1 MATAALKTASRA
13 PPRHGARDAGW
24 HQPRDARVAVDG
36 GTPFYP
42 TRATVPGASRSASR
56 SAHETRRD
64 RSSAPFSSRAS
75 SGGGRAAHGGDD
87 AYAAQLDEALR
98 LSKEEADL
106 AEALRRSA
114 VAESS
119 SSSRTNTAIP
129 RRGYGVS
136 EGGKDE
142 DRDVAAAAFR
152 SAVFGETRD
161 ARLNTRLNT
170 DTARERA
177 RRRDLDDRLIS
188 DADENLEMAQIAL
201 ALERSAAE
209 SRASSSREALQREA
223 LQREALERE
232 ALQNVWAEAAAAAE
246 RKAARER
253 FAAAAD
259 DAAARERR
267 REARREAER
276 LERDAARRERKR
288 AAEAEAEAARLEN
301 ARKAAES
308 EAASSRVAREI
319 GRLDLPSAL
328 AAVGFAPS
336 DDASPAAVRKAYKR
350 AALRFHPDRTRSLSV
365 AERARGEEV
374 WKALGSKME
383 AFERTVA

>member
-1 MATAALKTASRA
+1 M
-13 PPRHGARDAGW
+13 
-24 HQPRDARVAVDG
+24 
-36 GTPFYP
+36 
-42 TRATVPGASRSASR
+42 
-56 SAHETRRD
+56 
-64 RSSAPFSSRAS
+64 
-75 SGGGRAAHGGDD
+75 
-87 AYAAQLDEALR
+87 
-98 LSKEEADL
+98 
-106 AEALRRSA
+106 
-114 VAESS
+114 
-119 SSSRTNTAIP
+119 
-129 RRGYGVS
+129 S

-161 ARLNTRLNT
+161 ARLNMRLNT

-177 RRRDLDDRLIS
+177 RQRDLDDRLIS
-188 DADENLEMAQIAL
+188 DADETSEMAQIAL

-223 LQREALERE
+223 LERE
-232 ALQNVWAEAAAAAE
+232 ALQHVWAEAAAAAE

>member
-1 MATAALKTASRA
+1 
-13 PPRHGARDAGW
+13 
-24 HQPRDARVAVDG
+24 
-36 GTPFYP
+36 
-42 TRATVPGASRSASR
+42 
-56 SAHETRRD
+56 
-64 RSSAPFSSRAS
+64 
-75 SGGGRAAHGGDD
+75 
-87 AYAAQLDEALR
+87 LR

-119 SSSRTNTAIP
+119 SSRNPPSSSRTNTLLIP

-136 EGGKDE
+136 QGGKDE

-161 ARLNTRLNT
+161 ARLNMRLNT

-177 RRRDLDDRLIS
+177 RQRDLDDRLIS
-188 DADENLEMAQIAL
+188 DADETSEMAQIAL

-223 LQREALERE
+223 LERE
-232 ALQNVWAEAAAAAE
+232 ALQHVWAEAAAAAE

-288 AAEAEAEAARLEN
+288 AAEADAEAARLEN

>member
-1 MATAALKTASRA
+1 
-13 PPRHGARDAGW
+13 
-24 HQPRDARVAVDG
+24 
-36 GTPFYP
+36 
-42 TRATVPGASRSASR
+42 
-56 SAHETRRD
+56 
-64 RSSAPFSSRAS
+64 
-75 SGGGRAAHGGDD
+75 
-87 AYAAQLDEALR
+87 LR

-119 SSSRTNTAIP
+119 SSRNPPSSSRTNTLLIP

-136 EGGKDE
+136 QGGKDE

-161 ARLNTRLNT
+161 ARLKSHTDTRLNT

-188 DADENLEMAQIAL
+188 DADETSEMAQIAL

-223 LQREALERE
+223 LERE
-232 ALQNVWAEAAAAAE
+232 ALQHVWAEAAAAAE

-288 AAEAEAEAARLEN
+288 AAEVEAEAARLEN

>member
-1 MATAALKTASRA
+1 M
-13 PPRHGARDAGW
+13 
-24 HQPRDARVAVDG
+24 
-36 GTPFYP
+36 
-42 TRATVPGASRSASR
+42 
-56 SAHETRRD
+56 
-64 RSSAPFSSRAS
+64 
-75 SGGGRAAHGGDD
+75 
-87 AYAAQLDEALR
+87 
-98 LSKEEADL
+98 
-106 AEALRRSA
+106 
-114 VAESS
+114 
-119 SSSRTNTAIP
+119 
-129 RRGYGVS
+129 S

-161 ARLNTRLNT
+161 VRRNTRLNT

-177 RRRDLDDRLIS
+177 RRRDLDDRSIS

-209 SRASSSREALQREA
+209 SRASSSREAL
-223 LQREALERE
+223 ERE
-232 ALQNVWAEAAAAAE
+232 ALQHVWAEAAAAAE

-374 WKALGSKME
+374 WME
-383 AFERTVA
+383 RMKRMEQMEQMEQMI

>member
-1 MATAALKTASRA
+1 
-13 PPRHGARDAGW
+13 
-24 HQPRDARVAVDG
+24 
-36 GTPFYP
+36 
-42 TRATVPGASRSASR
+42 
-56 SAHETRRD
+56 
-64 RSSAPFSSRAS
+64 
-75 SGGGRAAHGGDD
+75 
-87 AYAAQLDEALR
+87 LR

-119 SSSRTNTAIP
+119 SSRNPPSSSRTNTAIP

-136 EGGKDE
+136 QGGKDE

-161 ARLNTRLNT
+161 ARLKSHTDTRLNT
-170 DTARERA
+170 DTADERA
-177 RRRDLDDRLIS
+177 RRRDLDDRSIS

-223 LQREALERE
+223 LERE
-232 ALQNVWAEAAAAAE
+232 ALQHVWAEAAAAAE

-267 REARREAER
+267 RE
-276 LERDAARRERKR
+276 RKR
-288 AAEAEAEAARLEN
+288 AAEADAEAARLEN

>member
-1 MATAALKTASRA
+1 
-13 PPRHGARDAGW
+13 
-24 HQPRDARVAVDG
+24 
-36 GTPFYP
+36 
-42 TRATVPGASRSASR
+42 
-56 SAHETRRD
+56 
-64 RSSAPFSSRAS
+64 
-75 SGGGRAAHGGDD
+75 
-87 AYAAQLDEALR
+87 
-98 LSKEEADL
+98 
-106 AEALRRSA
+106 
-114 VAESS
+114 
-119 SSSRTNTAIP
+119 
-129 RRGYGVS
+129 VS

-161 ARLNTRLNT
+161 ARLKSHT

-177 RRRDLDDRLIS
+177 RRRRDHLD

-201 ALERSAAE
+201 ALERSTAE
-209 SRASSSREALQREA
+209 SIASSSREALQREA

-232 ALQNVWAEAAAAAE
+232 ALQHVWAEAAAAAE
-246 RKAARER
+246 RKAERER

-288 AAEAEAEAARLEN
+288 AAEADAEAARLEN

>member
-223 LQREALERE
+223 LERE
-232 ALQNVWAEAAAAAE
+232 ALQHVWAEAAAAAE

>member
-1 MATAALKTASRA
+1 M
-13 PPRHGARDAGW
+13 
-24 HQPRDARVAVDG
+24 
-36 GTPFYP
+36 
-42 TRATVPGASRSASR
+42 
-56 SAHETRRD
+56 
-64 RSSAPFSSRAS
+64 
-75 SGGGRAAHGGDD
+75 
-87 AYAAQLDEALR
+87 
-98 LSKEEADL
+98 
-106 AEALRRSA
+106 
-114 VAESS
+114 
-119 SSSRTNTAIP
+119 
-129 RRGYGVS
+129 S

-161 ARLNTRLNT
+161 ARLKSHTDARLNT
-170 DTARERA
+170 DTADERA
-177 RRRDLDDRLIS
+177 RRRDLDDRSIS

-209 SRASSSREALQREA
+209 SRASSREA

-232 ALQNVWAEAAAAAE
+232 ALQHVWAEAAAAAE

>member
-1 MATAALKTASRA
+1 M
-13 PPRHGARDAGW
+13 
-24 HQPRDARVAVDG
+24 
-36 GTPFYP
+36 
-42 TRATVPGASRSASR
+42 
-56 SAHETRRD
+56 
-64 RSSAPFSSRAS
+64 
-75 SGGGRAAHGGDD
+75 
-87 AYAAQLDEALR
+87 
-98 LSKEEADL
+98 
-106 AEALRRSA
+106 
-114 VAESS
+114 
-119 SSSRTNTAIP
+119 
-129 RRGYGVS
+129 S

-161 ARLNTRLNT
+161 ARLNMRLNT

-177 RRRDLDDRLIS
+177 RQRDLDDRFIS
-188 DADENLEMAQIAL
+188 DADETSEMAQIAL

-223 LQREALERE
+223 LERE
-232 ALQNVWAEAAAAAE
+232 ALQHVWAEAAAAAE

-267 REARREAER
+267 RE
-276 LERDAARRERKR
+276 RKR
-288 AAEAEAEAARLEN
+288 AAEIEAEAARLEN

>member
-13 PPRHGARDAGW
+13 PPRRGARDAGW

-119 SSSRTNTAIP
+119 SSRNPPSSSRTNTAIP

-136 EGGKDE
+136 QGGKDE

-161 ARLNTRLNT
+161 VRRNTRLNT

-177 RRRDLDDRLIS
+177 RRRDLDDRSIS

-209 SRASSSREALQREA
+209 SRASSSREAL
-223 LQREALERE
+223 ERE
-232 ALQNVWAEAAAAAE
+232 ALQHVWAEAAAAAE

>member
-1 MATAALKTASRA
+1 MATAALKAASRA

-119 SSSRTNTAIP
+119 SSRNPPSSSRTNTAIP

-161 ARLNTRLNT
+161 VRRNTRLNT

-177 RRRDLDDRLIS
+177 RRRDLDDRSIS

-209 SRASSSREALQREA
+209 SVASSSREALQREA
-223 LQREALERE
+223 LQH
-232 ALQNVWAEAAAAAE
+232 VWAEAAAAAE

-383 AFERTVA
+383 AFERTVT